1 MRAMRAEQ
9 FSGYE
14 GLKRV
19 DLRKSAISDGKV
31 LLRVTAVGV
40 TPLEHT
46 ILSGQFPLAKAP
58 LVLDSEGGGR
68 SGGRRWN
75 EVPCRFTCD
84 VHWDVWRFRGW
95 SLRRVARRVRGQQG
109 GVRGLTKT
117 AALELGH
124 DNIRVNSIHPVLFG
138 RRSSPIMRR
147 TPRRWRRRWLG
158 QGRVIGD
165 STHRRA

>member
-95 SLRRVARRVRGQQG
+95 SLQRVARRVRGQQVG
-109 GVRGLTKT
+109 SAGI
-117 AALELGH
+117 
-124 DNIRVNSIHPVLFG
+124 DQDG
-138 RRSSPIMRR
+138 RPGARARQHSRQLDSPGAFR
-147 TPRRWRRRWLG
+147 TPILADHAPDAAAMAATMAG
-158 QGRVIGD
+158 AG
-165 STHRRA
+165 

>member
-1 MRAMRAEQ
+1 ME
-9 FSGYE
+9 
-14 GLKRV
+14 
-19 DLRKSAISDGKV
+19 D
-31 LLRVTAVGV
+31 
-40 TPLEHT
+40 
-46 ILSGQFPLAKAP
+46 
-58 LVLDSEGGGR
+58 GGGTKFPAGSR
-68 SGGRRWN
+68 
-75 EVPCRFTCD
+75 VMFTGTYGVFED
-84 VHWDVWRFRGW
+84 GAYSEW
-95 SLRRVARRVRGQQG
+95 LAAYVASKW

>member
-1 MRAMRAEQ
+1 ME
-9 FSGYE
+9 
-14 GLKRV
+14 
-19 DLRKSAISDGKV
+19 D
-31 LLRVTAVGV
+31 
-40 TPLEHT
+40 
-46 ILSGQFPLAKAP
+46 
-58 LVLDSEGGGR
+58 GGGTKFPAGSR
-68 SGGRRWN
+68 
-75 EVPCRFTCD
+75 VMFTGTYGVFED
-84 VHWDVWRFRGW
+84 GAYGEW
-95 SLRRVARRVRGQQG
+95 LAAYVASKW